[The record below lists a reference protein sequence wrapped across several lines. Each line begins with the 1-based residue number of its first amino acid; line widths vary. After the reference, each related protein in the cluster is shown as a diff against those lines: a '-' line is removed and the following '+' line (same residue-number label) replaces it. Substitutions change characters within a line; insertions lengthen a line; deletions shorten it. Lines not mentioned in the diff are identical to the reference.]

1 MKPRLDTALVALS
14 PHKTIDDVVALLDE
28 HPRPTSQPCLR
39 RACDR
44 PAVWPDRGGRP
55 QGFCSDGC
63 RRRYVREREQLL
75 LQEAE
80 LVECLN
86 LPGSFRK
93 RRKVE
98 LALVAVRWQLQR
110 FPNQERVQ

>member
-1 MKPRLDTALVALS
+1 M
-14 PHKTIDDVVALLDE
+14 
-28 HPRPTSQPCLR
+28 
-39 RACDR
+39 
-44 PAVWPDRGGRP
+44 
-55 QGFCSDGC
+55 
-63 RRRYVREREQLL
+63 REREQLL
-75 LQEAE
+75 VQEAE

-110 FPNQERVQ
+110 FPNRERVL